1 MKKKIVALVLIV
13 LMFACVLCS
22 CNRQIIDITYN
33 YNYAYIELPGGEVVK
48 GKLDSWFDYE
58 DSDVVQ
64 VVIDG
69 VSYLTHYENV
79 VLIAE

>member
-1 MKKKIVALVLIV
+1 MKRKIIALLLVVLALVCL
-13 LMFACVLCS
+13 LCS
-22 CNRQIIDITYN
+22 CNRQIIDITYK
-33 YNYAYIELPGGEVVK
+33 YNYAYVELPSGEVVE

-69 VSYLTHYENV
+69 TSYLTHYENV
-79 VLIAE
+79 VLIAK